1 MNCSVCGVEVLAAKD
16 HTAAEQTDCTVAVNC
31 SVCGEVV
38 HAAKDHAYA
47 NGTCTICGAEEPSKR
62 LDIRGV
68 NRAKS
73 LSLKDVIYVNVTVGF
88 TDSTGLVN
96 ATGLTKEY
104 ILANAKV
111 LFWGND
117 LTDESAAVLG
127 TEKYQKTLAFSK
139 TYSDGIDEYKTQSE
153 GIAAKEFKNKI
164 YYRTYI
170 ELDGEVYYG
179 DLIEYSVVD
188 YCVNQINSTKT
199 TVKQNNLRALCAAML
214 NFGAAA
220 QLDLEYQMD
229 DLANDLLPSLVESGK
244 LDAKYLTLDLDEST
258 LPSAKAPAE
267 SMTVNFAVNDASITA
282 KSLSLKGAIEVNIT
296 VGHKFNGKVASAL
309 AEGATLTYYFW
320 TSDTYESLFASG
332 TALTKENAD
341 YTKSTLN
348 EGEVIASSYS
358 TKYGQEYKAKPQS
371 IAAKDLDETFYVVAI
386 VTEAD
391 GTEYC
396 TGVEGYSPM
405 QYAINQLGKDS
416 AKATLKNLCRWMA
429 VYCEA
434 AETYLSN

>member
-1 MNCSVCGVEVLAAKD
+1 
-16 HTAAEQTDCTVAVNC
+16 
-31 SVCGEVV
+31 
-38 HAAKDHAYA
+38 
-47 NGTCTICGAEEPSKR
+47 
-62 LDIRGV
+62 
-68 NRAKS
+68 
-73 LSLKDVIYVNVTVGF
+73 LKDVIYVNVTVGF

-127 TEKYQKTLAFSK
+127 TEKYQKTLVFSK
-139 TYSDGIDEYKTQSE
+139 TYKDGIDEYKTQSE

-170 ELDGEVYYG
+170 EVDGEVYYG
-179 DLIEYSVVD
+179 DLIEYSVVT
-188 YCVNQINSTKT
+188 YCVNKINSTPTSAKD
-199 TVKQNNLRALCAAML
+199 KNLQALCAVML

-220 QLDLEYQMD
+220 QLDLGYQVD
-229 DLANDLLPSLVESGK
+229 DLANDVLPSLVESGK
-244 LDAKYLTLDLDEST
+244 LDEKYLTLNLDEST

-267 SMTVNFAVNDASITA
+267 SMKVNFAINGAKITA

-296 VGHKFNGKVASAL
+296 VGYKFKGNVASAL

-320 TSDTYESLFASG
+320 TAKTYESLLASG

-341 YTKSTLN
+341 YTKSTLK
-348 EGEVIASSYS
+348 EDEVIASNYS

-371 IAAKDLDETFYVVAI
+371 IAAKDLDETFYVAAI
-386 VTEAD
+386 MTEAD

-405 QYAINQLGKDS
+405 QYAINKLGEDG

-434 AETYLSN
+434 AETYLNS